1 MKKLLMLLSVLFVC
15 TVAFAH
21 TINWHVGDQIISTTT
36 CSAGDSIT
44 PPTVPTKYGYHP
56 KEWILPPY
64 ITLEYIE
71 STGTQYIDTGF
82 KPNQNTRF
90 LIEYS
95 LATTQEETKGIAA
108 ARTRYSVAQFGILM
122 SQNSFRS
129 DYGNGTAEIKYG
141 ASFSNYVNS
150 KVKADF
156 NKNITTWYNSQND
169 IIQQLSHSVQ
179 TFQTSV
185 SLYIFALNDAGTAT
199 VQPNSKV
206 YSFQLYDND
215 VLIRNFIPA
224 RRPADNAIGMYDTVT
239 KTFFENA
246 GTGTFIAGPAIGSI
260 Q

>member
-1 MKKLLMLLSVLFVC
+1 MKKLLVLLSVLFVSA
-15 TVAFAH
+15 VAVAH
-21 TINWHVGDQIISTTT
+21 TIEWYVDGSLYQTTT
-36 CSAGDSIT
+36 CNSGDNVT
-44 PPTVPTKYGYHP
+44 PPTAPAKYGYDFV
-56 KEWILPPY
+56 EWARYY
-64 ITLEYIE
+64 IRLEYIE

-108 ARTRYSVAQFGILM
+108 ARTEYSVAQFGILM
-122 SQNSFRS
+122 GQNSFRS

-185 SLYIFALNDAGTAT
+185 SLYIFALNDAGTAN

-239 KTFFENA
+239 GTFFENA
-246 GTGTFIAGPAIGSI
+246 GTGEFIAGPVIGNL
-260 Q
+260 